1 MRHIFFYC
9 LTLTVL
15 WGCKKETNSK
25 VEIYML
31 KSFTATIDRTTNL
44 ATVSIL
50 NAVLADTP
58 FIADADI
65 EFYTKSTTTFK
76 LKKDIKSIIKNYG
89 ADKAFAVTVN
99 NHAVYFGV
107 FHPAYLSSIAFG
119 VATIDPILF
128 SDNELKIQFAT
139 IDGNSYLLQLDK
151 RNDSR
156 ITNSLKASRR
166 LR

>member
-1 MRHIFFYC
+1 
-9 LTLTVL
+9 
-15 WGCKKETNSK
+15 
-25 VEIYML
+25 ML
-31 KSFTATIDRTTNL
+31 KSFTAIIDRTTNP
-44 ATVSIL
+44 ATVSIS

-58 FIADADI
+58 FVADTDI

-89 ADKAFAVTVN
+89 VDKAFAVTVN
-99 NHAVYFGV
+99 NQAVFFGV
-107 FHPAYLSSIAFG
+107 FYPAYLSSIAFG
-119 VATIDPILF
+119 VATIDPIIF
-128 SDNELKIQFAT
+128 HDNELKIQFAT

-156 ITNSLKASRR
+156 ITNSLKASGR

>member
-1 MRHIFFYC
+1 MRHIFYYC
-9 LTLTVL
+9 LILAMFL
-15 WGCKKETNSK
+15 GCKKETNSK
-25 VEIYML
+25 VDVYLL
-31 KSFTATIDRTTNL
+31 KSFTTTIDRTTNP
-44 ATVSIL
+44 ATVSIS

-58 FIADADI
+58 LVANTDI
-65 EFYTKSTTTFK
+65 EYYTKSTTTFK
-76 LKKDIKSIIKNYG
+76 LKKDIKSIIKDYG
-89 ADKAFAVTVN
+89 ADKAFAVAVN
-99 NHAVYFGV
+99 NEAIYFGA

-119 VATIDPILF
+119 FATIDPILF

-156 ITNSLKASRR
+156 ITNSLKASGR